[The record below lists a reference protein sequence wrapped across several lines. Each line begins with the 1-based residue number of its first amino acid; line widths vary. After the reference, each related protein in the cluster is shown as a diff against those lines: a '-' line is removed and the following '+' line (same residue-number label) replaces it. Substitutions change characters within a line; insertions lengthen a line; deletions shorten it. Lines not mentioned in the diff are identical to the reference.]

1 MERITVELG
10 ERSYPISIGA
20 GLFDDPAQLSFL
32 SSQKSVK
39 QKVVVI
45 SNVTVAPLYADK
57 ILSLLE
63 QQNCDTALLTLPDG
77 EQYKSLETFNKVMD
91 FFIEGNYAR
100 DVVVVALGGGVIGDL
115 VGFASACYQRGVDF
129 VQIPTTLLSQVDSSV
144 GGKTAVNHPLGKNMI
159 GAFYQ
164 PQAVL
169 IDTNCLKTL
178 PEREFAAGIAEVI
191 KYGIIYDAG
200 FFVWLEENLDRLY
213 ALDEQALS
221 YAIARCC
228 QIKAEVVAQD
238 EKESGI
244 RALLNL
250 GHTFG
255 HAIEA
260 ELGYGQ
266 WLHGE
271 AVSAG
276 TVMAAKTALMQGLIE
291 QADFDRILNLL
302 KRSKLPVQTPDSMS
316 FDDFMT
322 HMMRDKKVLAGQLRL
337 VLPTSIGTAEVV
349 KGVPETILE
358 QAIDFC
364 RQV

>member
-191 KYGIIYDAG
+191 KYGIIYDAD